1 MESPRSATV
10 FRSILTGLSHVY
22 FLVGT
27 SAFSFAVLLAFGSL
41 SLASQVSLVPAR
53 PASIILR
60 VAMGAVALVALG
72 VAAALVASRNL
83 ARRQNWQR
91 CCSAV
96 AWFFFASLAL
106 TIFEQG
112 GNTTRN
118 SLDPRVA
125 ILYFVAIALVLT
137 TIGILR
143 NPRIRR
149 LFGDSSAEPLLI
161 RAPRRSPLRGR
172 HLIWLMVGLTSGA
185 LLARLVQQ
193 LAIVLGLA
201 TAAVVVSLWAM
212 RARRLSTWAFV
223 LWFALAGYLVVYQ
236 QLWLDQ

>member
-1 MESPRSATV
+1 MESTRSATV
-10 FRSILTGLSHVY
+10 FRSILTGLSDVY

-27 SAFSFAVLLAFGSL
+27 RAFSFAVLLAFGLL
-41 SLASQVSLVPAR
+41 SLASQVSLVLAR

-72 VAAALVASRNL
+72 VAALVASRNL

-106 TIFEQG
+106 TIFAQG

-118 SLDPRVA
+118 FLDPRVA

-137 TIGILR
+137 TIEILR
-143 NPRIRR
+143 NPRTRR